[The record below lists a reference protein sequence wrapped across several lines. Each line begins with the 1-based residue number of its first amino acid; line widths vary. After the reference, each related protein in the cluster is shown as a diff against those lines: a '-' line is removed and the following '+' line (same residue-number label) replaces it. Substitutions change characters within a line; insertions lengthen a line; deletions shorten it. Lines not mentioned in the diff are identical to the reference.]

1 MYVGG
6 GIWVH
11 IFCITLIIIIV
22 WHFAYVFLN
31 YASEAWWADAENIKI
46 RNVQKFIGTFFRTKI
61 PEGCQ
66 QKSRGK
72 IPSPR
77 NNSYQKFRWN
87 LLMVRGTRAGYKR
100 YVNTETTATRIQ
112 VKPVQG
118 TRRLKRNV
126 KHPGG
131 LFFGL
136 WFLSPILYVY
146 EGT

>member
-31 YASEAWWADAENIKI
+31 YASEAWWAYAENIKI

-66 QKSRGK
+66 QKVEPK
-72 IPSPR
+72 TP
-77 NNSYQKFRWN
+77 QKQQ
-87 LLMVRGTRAGYKR
+87 LPK
-100 YVNTETTATRIQ
+100 IQ
-112 VKPVQG
+112 VKSAYG
-118 TRRLKRNV
+118 KGDKRRL
-126 KHPGG
+126 
-131 LFFGL
+131 
-136 WFLSPILYVY
+136 
-146 EGT
+146 